1 MALASVTRALSKA
14 ALTQELLTKLDQ
26 QQRLVLNGVPRLP
39 KGLVASALA
48 QAQDRP
54 LLVVTSGLPVQRP
67 VNRCWRSCSSRWTNP
82 VNPL

>member
-48 QAQDRP
+48 QAQERP
-54 LLVVTSGLPVQRP
+54 MLVVTATDRKSTRL
-67 VNRCWRSCSSRWTNP
+67 NSSHPSPSRMP
-82 VNPL
+82 SSA